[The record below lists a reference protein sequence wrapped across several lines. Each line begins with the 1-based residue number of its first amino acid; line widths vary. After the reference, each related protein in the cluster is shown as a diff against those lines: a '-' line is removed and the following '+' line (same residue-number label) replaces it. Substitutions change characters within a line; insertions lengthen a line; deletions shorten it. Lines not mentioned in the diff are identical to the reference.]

1 MENEKVYAGIDVA
14 KASMDVA
21 VHSSGQCWSFPNND
35 KGITQAVS
43 QLQKLAPTIVIM
55 EATGGMEIPMATA
68 LAVARVPIALVN
80 PRQVRDF
87 AKATGKL
94 AKTDALDAKVIAHFA
109 AAIQPK
115 PQSLPEEHAQKLRAI
130 MSRRR
135 QVVEMITAEK
145 NRLSPAGEVVKERI
159 MAHIT
164 WLEQELANINKELY
178 RSIQKSRVW
187 REKDNLLRSVPG
199 VGPVL
204 SANLIAGLPELGELN
219 RRQVASLVGV
229 APLNR
234 DSGTFKGKRTVWG
247 GRATVRTALYMST
260 LVATRY
266 NPVIRTFYH
275 RLISA
280 GKAKKVAITACMR
293 KLLTILNTM
302 LKHNTRWSYTPEL
315 IGPCH

>member
-135 QVVEMITAEK
+135 QGGEMITAEK